1 MPINTNIPSTFRVKT
16 KKILSLIILC
26 VLMFS
31 TSSLIQSTSKDHI
44 IYIQPLGSVD
54 SESLMYL
61 KKSVEDFYGYECSIK
76 TKLELTNDILSKS
89 KTRYDANKILSKY
102 NSNIN
107 LLLITEKDIA
117 YKKSNQFPEWG
128 IFGLGLR
135 PGKTCVVSTFR
146 LKRKVTKQ
154 QMLIRLKKVALH
166 EIGHNLGLSHCKNNK
181 ECMMNDA
188 DGTIKQVDR
197 EKIWFC
203 EKCWGQIKKLN

>member
-1 MPINTNIPSTFRVKT
+1 MLYNYNQFRFYFF
-16 KKILSLIILC
+16 KIKIILMLIPLYILIC
-26 VLMFS
+26 S
-31 TSSLIQSTSKDHI
+31 YTSSSHVSNKKET
-44 IYIQPLGSVD
+44 IYIQPLGIVD
-54 SESLMYL
+54 IDCLNYI
-61 KKSVEDFYGYECSIK
+61 KKSVENFYGYKCIIK
-76 TKLELTNDILSKS
+76 TKLELTNDIISNS
-89 KTRYDANKILSKY
+89 KTRYDANKILDKY

-117 YKKSNQFPEWG
+117 FKKSNKYPEWG

-146 LKRKVTKQ
+146 LKRKVSKSK
-154 QMLIRLKKVALH
+154 MLIRLEKVALH
-166 EIGHNLGLSHCKNNK
+166 EIGHNLGLPHCTNNN

-203 EKCWGQIKKLN
+203 KKCWNKLL